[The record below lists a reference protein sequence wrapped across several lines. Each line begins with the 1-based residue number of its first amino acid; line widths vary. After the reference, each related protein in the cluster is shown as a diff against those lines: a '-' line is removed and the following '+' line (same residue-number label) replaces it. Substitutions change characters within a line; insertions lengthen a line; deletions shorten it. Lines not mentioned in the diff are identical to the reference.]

1 MYKISFLHHSF
12 LAKIL
17 YCYGFIFL
25 ICGSEIFGKSKENI
39 KNGINF
45 SGIVFN
51 PNPEQKPDA
60 VVVLL
65 HGYGDTAEN
74 FIMISVLLSNFLPKT
89 LFVAINGTSVCKT
102 IPGGRQWLSASQNNK
117 PQLLKEIKALELP
130 LQKYLNKLLKK
141 YDIPAEKLAFFG
153 FSQGAR
159 VALHMGLNLPK
170 CAGIVAF
177 SGSYLDDPK
186 ATDLANLPVLIV
198 HGDADQKA
206 PVALAKES
214 YAKLDAL
221 KIPVT
226 LAILPGVPHEV
237 DPQGIAIAGQ
247 FLQACL
253 AKQ

>member
-1 MYKISFLHHSF
+1 MSVFFIRFFLLLSIIF
-12 LAKIL
+12 SDCSSMVFAKT
-17 YCYGFIFL
+17 
-25 ICGSEIFGKSKENI
+25 KNNN
-39 KNGINF
+39 KNGVNL
-45 SGIVFN
+45 SGIIFN
-51 PNPEQKPDA
+51 PNPGQKPDA

-74 FIMISVLLSNFLPKT
+74 FLFISALLSNFLPKT

-102 IPGGRQWLSASQNNK
+102 IPGGRQWLIASQNNK

-159 VALHMGLNLPK
+159 IALHMGLNLPK

-177 SGSYLDDPK
+177 SGSYLDDSK
-186 ATDLANLPVLIV
+186 ADNLAKVPTLII
-198 HGDADQKA
+198 HGDVDRKA

-214 YAKLDAL
+214 YKKLEDL
-221 KIPVT
+221 KIPTSLV
-226 LAILPGVPHEV
+226 ILPGVSHEV
-237 DPQGIAIAGQ
+237 DPQGVAIAGE
-247 FLQACL
+247 FLQECL
-253 AKQ
+253 GKK